1 MLDWML
7 GLLSGKEDELT
18 PVEETPEEKTKREQR
33 AIDREVKKQE
43 KAAKAKEKR
52 NFRIE
57 KIKALTAKALAVG
70 TKRKWLVFMIA
81 VAVIAYLVIV
91 KGMSGG
97 GLLEMVKGL
106 F

>member
-1 MLDWML
+1 MLDWVSVL
-7 GLLSGKEDELT
+7 WNSKEDE
-18 PVEETPEEKTKREQR
+18 VAAIDETLEEKTKREQR

-57 KIKALTAKALAVG
+57 KIKAITAKALAVG

-81 VAVIAYLVIV
+81 AAVIAYLVIV

-106 F
+106 L